1 MDSRLH
7 RVWAEGKGALNG
19 WLSIPSTV
27 TAEILAMQDFDSL
40 TVDLQ
45 HGLVDYQTALTLFQ
59 AVHGWGRTPM
69 DRMPWNEP
77 GIIMKLLDDVA
88 LGILCP
94 MHKTAEDAKRFV
106 SACQN
111 HTQAYLPRGPPQT

>member
-27 TAEILAMQDFDSL
+27 TAEILAMQDFASL

-45 HGLVDYQTALTLFQ
+45 HGLVDYQPALTLFQ

-69 DRMPWNEP
+69 ARVPWNDP
-77 GIIMKLLDDVA
+77 GIIMKVLAAAASRISCTHPTPAEVA
-88 LGILCP
+88 
-94 MHKTAEDAKRFV
+94 TRFV
-106 SACQN
+106 GA
-111 HTQAYLPRGPPQT
+111 